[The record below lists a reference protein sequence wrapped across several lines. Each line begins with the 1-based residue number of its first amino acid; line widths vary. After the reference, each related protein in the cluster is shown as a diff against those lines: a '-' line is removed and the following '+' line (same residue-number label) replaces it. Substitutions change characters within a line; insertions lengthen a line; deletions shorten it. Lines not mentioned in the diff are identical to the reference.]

1 MIMSDNNA
9 MELESLDSDLS
20 SEIMSMSTTDLQD
33 RTRLLDNEVSG
44 FLVKLIILK
53 YFLLDSYH
61 EVRAGKIESRAPGSE

>member
-1 MIMSDNNA
+1 MSDNNA

-44 FLVKLIILK
+44 FLVKLNNFEI
-53 YFLLDSYH
+53 FS
-61 EVRAGKIESRAPGSE
+61 VRFVS

>member
-1 MIMSDNNA
+1 MSDNNA

-44 FLVKLIILK
+44 FLVKLNIFK
-53 YFLLDSYH
+53 TFCFRFVS
-61 EVRAGKIESRAPGSE
+61 

>member
-1 MIMSDNNA
+1 MSDNNA

-44 FLVKLIILK
+44 FLVKLNNFK
-53 YFLLDSYH
+53 MF
-61 EVRAGKIESRAPGSE
+61 

>member
-44 FLVKLIILK
+44 FLVKLNNFK
-53 YFLLDSYH
+53 MFCFRFVS
-61 EVRAGKIESRAPGSE
+61 